1 MKAID
6 VRAVKLLNSR
16 GDFSVAV
23 RVKTDDGVE
32 AWGQAPAGASKGK
45 FEARDYIDGVDKSIL
60 FFNKFANKF
69 LRYFEFN
76 SFDDLKEVESKIPAE
91 KFGASATIALEYAL
105 LNALA
110 ATRKEKLWETLNP
123 NAKKLPRILA
133 NVVGGGAHSVRGLDI
148 QEILISPQT
157 NSVAEAVQACTWVYN
172 NLKKVIAA
180 HDKNFLGAKTDEGAW
195 ATGLQDW
202 SALHLVD
209 KIRSKYIATKI
220 DLGIDLAATQ
230 IMKGGKYFWRNFS
243 DKQKG
248 LHLDEKKQ
256 IEVVQELIDHFD
268 LSYVEDPLHQEA
280 FNGFAKLLEN
290 AKRYKHRLI
299 CGDDL
304 TVTNLDR
311 LKTAI
316 KHKAI
321 NAIIIKPNQIGSLI
335 KAKQAF
341 DFALKNNIVPVVSH
355 RSSEPADGTLAHIAF
370 AWQAPF
376 VKFGLAGGERAV
388 KLNELMKIEQNL

>member
-1 MKAID
+1 MRAID
-6 VRAVKLLNSR
+6 IRAIKLLNSR
-16 GDFSVAV
+16 ADFSIAV
-23 RVKTDDGVE
+23 RVKTEDGVE

-45 FEARDYIDGVDKSIL
+45 FEARDYIDGIDKSVI

-69 LRYFEFN
+69 LRYFDFN
-76 SFDDLKEVESKIPAE
+76 SFSDLKEVESKIPPE

-133 NVVGGGAHSVRGLDI
+133 NVCGGGAHAARGLDV
-148 QEILISPQT
+148 QEILVSPQT
-157 NSVAEAVQACTWVYN
+157 DSVIEAVQTCTWIHR
-172 NLKKVIAA
+172 NLKSIVAS
-180 HDKNFLGAKTDEGAW
+180 HDKTFLGGKSDEGAW
-195 ATGLQDW
+195 TTSLQDW
-202 SALHLVD
+202 EALHLVD
-209 KIRSKYIATKI
+209 KIRSKYLATKI
-220 DLGIDLAATQ
+220 DLGVDLAATHL
-230 IMKGGKYFWRNFS
+230 MKGGKYSWRNFS
-243 DKQKG
+243 DRQKG

-256 IEVVQELIDHFD
+256 IEVVQQLIDHFD

-290 AKRYKHRLI
+290 AKKYKHRLI

-304 TVTNLDR
+304 TVTDLDR

-316 KHKAI
+316 KHKSI
-321 NAIIIKPNQIGSLI
+321 NAIIIKPNQVGSLVR
-335 KAKQAF
+335 AKQTF
-341 DFALKNNIVPVVSH
+341 DFALKNNIVPVISH
-355 RSSEPADGTLAHIAF
+355 RSSEPNDGTLAHLAF

-376 VKFGLAGGERAV
+376 VKFGLAGGERAG